1 MAAEP
6 YIGEISMFAGTFAPH
21 GWAFCDG
28 QLLNISQHSTLFSLL
43 GTTYGGDG
51 RFTFGLPDLRGRVPI
66 HAGTGS
72 RLSHYQLGQ
81 SDGAESVTL
90 RTSQMPKHTHSATFT
105 SKESEP
111 LTANAT
117 IKAKNG
123 KGDKEKA
130 DGNYLA
136 TGEAKSGIDI
146 YNIEGG
152 YSTTA
157 DTTMNSQAVEIEIT
171 GGGNNGD
178 VTVGDTGD
186 SKPVPVIQPFLAI
199 NYIIALQGVYPSRN

>member
-6 YIGEISMFAGTFAPH
+6 YIGEISMFAGTYAPY

-28 QLLNISQHSTLFSLL
+28 QLISISSNTTLFTLL

-51 RFTFGLPDLRGRVPI
+51 RSTFGLPDLSGRVPI
-66 HAGTGS
+66 HAGNGKG
-72 RLSHYQLGQ
+72 LSNYQLGQ
-81 SDGAESVTL
+81 SGGAETVTL
-90 RTSQMPKHTHSATFT
+90 KTSQIPKHTHSATFT

-111 LTANAT
+111 ITANAT

-123 KGDKEKA
+123 KGDEENA

-136 TGEAKSGIDI
+136 TGETTKGKDVYPID
-146 YNIEGG
+146 NG

-171 GGGNNGD
+171 GGGSNGD

-186 SKPVPVIQPFLAI
+186 SKPVPVMQPFLAI
-199 NYIIALQGVYPSRN
+199 NYIIALQGVFPPRS